1 MLIEK
6 IAKLSDEL
14 EEHYLEV
21 RHDLHAH
28 PELSYKEFRTSQR
41 VQDELQRMGVPF
53 VLSPVK
59 PGVIATIDSGKPGK
73 LLLLRADMDALPI
86 QETTDL
92 PYASQCD
99 GVMHA
104 CGHDVHTTNLLAVCD
119 ILNRTKDQWKG
130 RVRAVF
136 QPAEENGGG
145 GREMIKAGLMEE
157 KPDACMGMHVGVW
170 TPGIFSI
177 GEGYVSA
184 YSDAEYITVHGKAVH
199 SSKPEKGVDAVLIAA
214 SIVVALNTI
223 CSRNISPMA
232 QSTLNVGTIHGGT
245 AVNVV
250 TDKVEIGA
258 MLRNADPDS
267 RENMFQK
274 IEQISRGIAEGMG
287 GSVDLRRHYGYSSV
301 YNDPGVTHFAIETIR
316 KNQEALYQGI
326 GDVPEK
332 NILTGNQMQ
341 LGAEDFGF
349 YSHEAPSCFIKV
361 GTGGPS
367 LNHTPTFQVE
377 EKYIKL
383 MTRTMAL
390 LAEEFLQ

>member
-1 MLIEK
+1 MHWKNIIWKCATISTPIRESWVL
-6 IAKLSDEL
+6 A
-14 EEHYLEV
+14 
-21 RHDLHAH
+21 
-28 PELSYKEFRTSQR
+28 EFRTSQK
-41 VQDELQRMGVPF
+41 VQDELRRMGIPF

-145 GREMIKAGLMEE
+145 GRELIKAGLMEE

-199 SSKPEKGVDAVLIAA
+199 SSKPEKGGCSADRRFHRGGP
-214 SIVVALNTI
+214 LNTI
-223 CSRNISPMA
+223 CSRNISPLA

-287 GSVDLRRHYGYSSV
+287 GSVDLRRHYGSIPYT
-301 YNDPGVTHFAIETIR
+301 NDPGTHFCHRDHPEEPGSSVSGNRRCPGR
-316 KNQEALYQGI
+316 KYPHREPDA
-326 GDVPEK
+326 
-332 NILTGNQMQ
+332 
-341 LGAEDFGF
+341 A
-349 YSHEAPSCFIKV
+349 
-361 GTGGPS
+361 GG
-367 LNHTPTFQVE
+367 
-377 EKYIKL
+377 
-383 MTRTMAL
+383 
-390 LAEEFLQ
+390 

>member
-14 EEHYLEV
+14 EKHYLEV

-28 PELSYKEFRTSQR
+28 PELSYKEFRTSQK
-41 VQDELQRMGVPF
+41 VQDELQRMGIPF

-104 CGHDVHTTNLLAVCD
+104 CGHDVHTTNLLAVCE

-170 TPGIFSI
+170 DPGVFSI

-199 SSKPEKGVDAVLIAA
+199 SSKPEKGVDAVVIAA

-258 MLRNADPDS
+258 MLRNADPES

-274 IEQISRGIAEGMG
+274 IEEISRGIAEGMG
-287 GSVDLRRHYGYSSV
+287 GSVDLRRHYGYRSV
-301 YNDPGVTHFAIETIR
+301 CDPFCHR
-316 KNQEALYQGI
+316 
-326 GDVPEK
+326 DHPEEP
-332 NILTGNQMQ
+332 GCPVSRYR
-341 LGAEDFGF
+341 G
-349 YSHEAPSCFIKV
+349 C
-361 GTGGPS
+361 TGG
-367 LNHTPTFQVE
+367 
-377 EKYIKL
+377 KYPHWEPDAAGSGRFRL
-383 MTRTMAL
+383 LFPRSAL
-390 LAEEFLQ
+390 LLHQGGDRGTVFEPYPHVPGGGEVHQTDDPDHGFAG